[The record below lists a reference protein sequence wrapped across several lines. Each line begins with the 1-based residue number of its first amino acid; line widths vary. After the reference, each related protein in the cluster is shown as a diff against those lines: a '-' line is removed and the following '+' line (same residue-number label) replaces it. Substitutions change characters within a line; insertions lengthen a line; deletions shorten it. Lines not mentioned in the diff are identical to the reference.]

1 MSERFSDSL
10 RATATPIWDAIFRH
24 PFLSQLG
31 AGTLAEETFRFYICQ
46 DYHFLEGFARTVA
59 IALSKAPDSEALL
72 LLSKRVPVPIERE
85 LHRSLFSMLEMDV
98 SDAEGMEPAPTNRAY
113 INHLLSTAT
122 LGSVGDAA
130 AALLPCPW
138 TYHEIGQQLGQ
149 TEHPIY
155 KSWASVYQ
163 QGFLAESV
171 EAWRLLLDRAAADA
185 GEAQRRRMQDA
196 FLTSSRYEYMF
207 WEMAYQ
213 RETWPL

>member
-10 RATATPIWDAIFRH
+10 RATATPIWEAIFRH
-24 PFLSQLG
+24 PFLSQLE

-85 LHRSLFSMLEMDV
+85 LHRGLFSLLEMDEG
-98 SDAEGMEPAPTNRAY
+98 DAEGMELAPTNRAY
-113 INHLLSTAT
+113 MNHLLSTAT
-122 LGSVGDAA
+122 LGSVGNAA

-138 TYHEIGQQLGQ
+138 TYHEIGQRLGQ
-149 TEHPIY
+149 TDHPIY

-171 EAWRLLLDRAAADA
+171 EAWRLLLDRAAGEA

>member
-24 PFLSQLG
+24 PFLSQMG

-98 SDAEGMEPAPTNRAY
+98 GDAEGMEPAPTNRAY

-138 TYHEIGQQLGQ
+138 TYHEIGHSCAKQSTPSTSRG
-149 TEHPIY
+149 PPSISRA
-155 KSWASVYQ
+155 SWPKASRP
-163 QGFLAESV
+163 GAFC
-171 EAWRLLLDRAAADA
+171 WIGR
-185 GEAQRRRMQDA
+185 QRM
-196 FLTSSRYEYMF
+196 
-207 WEMAYQ
+207 
-213 RETWPL
+213 REKRSEGACKTPS

>member
-1 MSERFSDSL
+1 MIERVSDSL
-10 RATATPIWDAIFRH
+10 RAMATPIWEAIFRH
-24 PFLSQLG
+24 PFLSQLK

-59 IALSKAPDSEALL
+59 IALSKAPDFEALI

-85 LHRSLFSMLEMDV
+85 LHRSLFSLMEIDE
-98 SDAEGMEPAPTNRAY
+98 SDAEGTELAPTNRAY
-113 INHLLSTAT
+113 VNHLLSTAT
-122 LGSVGDAA
+122 LGGVGDAA

-138 TYHEIGQQLGQ
+138 TYHEIGQRLGQ
-149 TEHPIY
+149 TDHPIY

-207 WEMAYQ
+207 WEMAWRQ
-213 RETWPL
+213 ERWPP

>member
-1 MSERFSDSL
+1 MSARFSDSL
-10 RATATPIWDAIFRH
+10 RATARPIWEAIFSH
-24 PFLSQLG
+24 PFLSQLE

-72 LLSKRVPVPIERE
+72 LVSKRVPVPIERE
-85 LHRSLFSMLEMDV
+85 LHKSLFSMLEIDEG
-98 SDAEGMEPAPTNRAY
+98 DAEGMEPAPTNRAY
-113 INHLLSTAT
+113 VNHLLSTAT
-122 LGSVGDAA
+122 LGSIGDAA

-149 TEHPIY
+149 TDHPIY

-185 GEAQRRRMQDA
+185 EEAQRKRLQQA
-196 FLTSSRYEYMF
+196 FLSGSRYEYMF